1 MNRAPRRPPA
11 LFEPLEERTLF
22 ALLTVAISDPVAI
35 VEGTGGAPRMLSFR
49 VDLSGPAVAN
59 VTIGF
64 RTDDGTAESGADFGG
79 GSGNL
84 VIPSRQRT
92 ALINVP
98 INPDAVLEG
107 TEKFTV
113 TIFNSSSA
121 EITRAMA
128 TGTITDDDQ
137 PTVTIAAADGAAS
150 EVGGN
155 AGTFRVSRAGPLTK
169 ALKVFLTYAGT
180 AKNGVDYA
188 RLPAAVTIPVGKRFV
203 DVRLTPIL
211 DAVED
216 EGTEFAT
223 IKLKTAA
230 GYQFAGNA
238 SATIRIA
245 DRETVAPTAKV
256 YQASNVLAA
265 RSTPY
270 RFTITY
276 TDDRKMD
283 LASVGSGDI
292 RVTGPNGY
300 SELAALVGKTVNAG
314 GTIVKA
320 VYRIPAPGGSWTSLD
335 NGSYTM
341 SVVGGQV
348 EDASGNAA
356 ASGALRAFNVNI
368 PA

>member
-1 MNRAPRRPPA
+1 MNRTQRRPSA
-11 LFEPLEERTLF
+11 LVQALEGRTLF

-35 VEGTGGAPRMLSFR
+35 TEGTGGNPRMMSFR
-49 VDLSGPAVAN
+49 VDLSAPAVAN

-64 RTDDGTAESGADFGG
+64 RTNDGTAKAGSDFGG
-79 GSGNL
+79 GTGNL
-84 VIPSRQRT
+84 VIPATQTT
-92 ALINVP
+92 ALINIP

-121 EITRAMA
+121 EIVRPTA

-137 PTVTIAAADGAAS
+137 PLVTIAAADKAAS

-155 AGTFRVSRAGPLTK
+155 TGTFRVSRAGPLTK

-188 RLPAAVTIPVGKRFV
+188 KLPAAVTIPIGKRFV

-211 DAVED
+211 DAVDD
-216 EGTEFAT
+216 EGTELAT
-223 IKLKTAA
+223 IKLKAGA
-230 GYQFAGNA
+230 GYQFADGA
-238 SATIRIA
+238 AATIKIA

-256 YQASNVLAA
+256 YQASNILTA
-265 RSTPY
+265 RGTPY
-270 RFTITY
+270 QFTLTY
-276 TDDRKMD
+276 TDERKMD
-283 LASVGSGDI
+283 AASVGGGDI

-300 SELAALVGKTVNAG
+300 SELAVLVGKTVNAT
-314 GTIVKA
+314 GTVVKA
-320 VYRIPAPGGSWTSLD
+320 TYRVPAPGGSWTSLD

-348 EDASGNAA
+348 QDASGNAV
-356 ASGALRAFNVNI
+356 ASGALRAFTVDV

>member
-1 MNRAPRRPPA
+1 MNRIQRRPSA
-11 LFEPLEERTLF
+11 VLEPLEERTLF

-35 VEGTGGAPRMLSFR
+35 TEGTGGSPKMMSFR
-49 VDLSGPAVAN
+49 VDLSSPAVAN

-64 RTDDGTAESGADFGG
+64 RTNDGTAKAGTDFGG

-84 VIPSRQRT
+84 VIPATQTT
-92 ALINVP
+92 AFINIP
-98 INPDAVLEG
+98 INPDTVMEG

-121 EITRAMA
+121 EITRATA

-137 PTVTIAAADGAAS
+137 PTVTIAAPDKAAA
-150 EVGGN
+150 EAGGN
-155 AGTFRVSRAGPLTK
+155 TGTFRVSRAGPLTK

-188 RLPAAVTIPVGKRFV
+188 KLPAAVTIPIGRRFV
-203 DVRLTPIL
+203 DVKLTPTL

-216 EGTEFAT
+216 EGTELAT
-223 IKLKTAA
+223 IKLKAGA
-230 GYQFAGNA
+230 GYQFASGA
-238 SATIRIA
+238 AATIKIA

-256 YQASNVLAA
+256 YQASNILTA

-270 RFTITY
+270 QFTITY
-276 TDDRKMD
+276 ADDRKMD
-283 LASVGSGDI
+283 AGSVGGGDI

-300 SELAALVGKTVNAG
+300 TELAVLVGKTVNAT
-314 GTIVKA
+314 GTVVKA
-320 VYRIPAPGGSWTSLD
+320 VYRVAAPGGSWTSLD

-348 EDASGNAA
+348 RDASGNAVT
-356 ASGALRAFNVNI
+356 SGALRAFTVNI